1 MYNQIVEDDIQLDMD
16 CRPCSISGDKPCKY
30 GDYRCMKNIKPE
42 YIVEHVVEAVERNIK
57 NRTKGTKLAMARKA
71 EEETQHKEE

>member
-1 MYNQIVEDDIQLDMD
+1 
-16 CRPCSISGDKPCKY
+16 
-30 GDYRCMKNIKPE
+30 
-42 YIVEHVVEAVERNIK
+42 VVEAVERNIK